1 MSTSL
6 NDVSRVTVIRALGA
20 VPEVGEFLG
29 GLVEL
34 FWPPDAADIW
44 AEIQSRVEALID
56 QKLADQVQK
65 DVNATLLGLKAAIKD
80 YKTNVKGRHSDA
92 VAAYT
97 AAETAFD
104 VSQPHFIDV
113 PGSEVLLLPLTAQ
126 MANMHLALLRDGVLF
141 GAQWGRDDTWLKQK
155 KAKLAAQI
163 KQYVDFARTWFI
175 NGYIA
180 AGPLPKLHQ
189 EDLDIK
195 IYGGLVTRSQH
206 ASLTT
211 LAIGRYHAQVWSLYN
226 RYVRE
231 MTQSVLDY
239 AFYWP
244 SFDPESAA
252 ARNLPPL
259 TREIYSNPEGIPDS
273 GQYVG
278 VNPTPLPSISNIT
291 AWTGTGVSA
300 LQVSYD
306 GVQGPRMGRPD
317 GATPAG
323 WKGTVSA
330 ANPVVSVDGSV
341 EIGLNELEFTFKD
354 GTKAIAAGSQKG
366 SRDFEWHF
374 PGHALSS
381 IYVIGAN
388 DFAQAADCAIFGF
401 RLRENSDKPAPQLN
415 KTPMAGNWSAGL
427 TVFDYYDQ
435 TLAVSKLWVNADG
448 DKIRGLAWQ
457 YPLGNAIRV
466 GDVPQDLNSLSTVLA
481 LDPGQ
486 SIAGLTLKDSNYGYG
501 SAQRIEVTLANGKIW
516 SAGVDGGH
524 ATAVPCNGQC
534 LVGFYGSVNVD
545 NFVSSLGA
553 YLKPAQA

>member
-65 DVNATLLGLKAAIKD
+65 DVNATLIGLKAAIKD
-80 YKTNVKGRHSDA
+80 YKTNVKGRPTDA

-104 VSQPHFIDV
+104 LAQPHFIDI

-141 GAQWGRDDTWLKQK
+141 GAQWGRDNTWLKQK

-180 AGPLPKLHQ
+180 AGPLPRVHQ
-189 EDLDIK
+189 GDLDNEIF
-195 IYGGLVTRSQH
+195 GGLPTRSDH
-206 ASLTT
+206 ASVTT
-211 LAIGRYHAQVWSLYN
+211 LAVGRYHAQVWSLYN

-231 MTQSVLDY
+231 MTLSVLDY

-252 ARNLPPL
+252 ARQLPPL
-259 TREIYSNPEGIPDS
+259 TREIYSNAEGIPDS

-278 VNPTPLPSISNIT
+278 VNPTPAQPISNIT
-291 AWTGTGVSA
+291 AWTGSGVSA
-300 LQVSYD
+300 LQVSYN
-306 GVQGPRMGRPD
+306 GVQGPRMGRGD

-323 WKGTVSA
+323 WKGTVPA
-330 ANPVVSVDGSV
+330 ANPVVRVDGSV
-341 EIGLNELEFTFKD
+341 DIGLNQLEFTFKD
-354 GTKAIAAGSQKG
+354 GTKAIADGSKKG
-366 SRDFEWHF
+366 SRAFEWHF
-374 PGHALSS
+374 SGHGLSS
-381 IYVIGAN
+381 IYVTGAN
-388 DFAQAADCAIFGF
+388 DFAQAADCVIFGF
-401 RLRENSDKPAPQLN
+401 RLREHSDKPAPQLN

-427 TVFDYYDQ
+427 RVFDYHDQ
-435 TLAVSKLWVNADG
+435 ALAVSKVWVNADG

-457 YPLGNAIRV
+457 YPLGKVIFV
-466 GDVPQDLNSLSTVLA
+466 GDVPQDLSSPSLT

-486 SIAGLTLKDSNYGYG
+486 TIAGLTLKDSNY
-501 SAQRIEVTLANGKIW
+501 
-516 SAGVDGGH
+516 
-524 ATAVPCNGQC
+524 
-534 LVGFYGSVNVD
+534 
-545 NFVSSLGA
+545 
-553 YLKPAQA
+553 